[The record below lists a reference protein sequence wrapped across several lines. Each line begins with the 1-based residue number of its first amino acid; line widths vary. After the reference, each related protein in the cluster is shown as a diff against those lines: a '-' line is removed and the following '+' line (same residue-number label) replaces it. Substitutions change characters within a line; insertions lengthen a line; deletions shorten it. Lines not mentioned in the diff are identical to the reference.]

1 MTRRTSGESARFKA
15 RRYLLEGRVVIDH
28 ASPGLVE
35 AVVRGDGALHQVTYR
50 DSRWACT
57 CPRDEPGACSHVLAL
72 RLVTAPHRP
81 SSGGGS
87 R

>member
-1 MTRRTSGESARFKA
+1 MTARTSGETARFKA

-28 ASPGLVE
+28 AAPGLVE

-50 DSRWACT
+50 NSAWQCT
-57 CPRDEPGACSHVLAL
+57 CPRDDDPARCSHVLAL
-72 RLVTAPHRP
+72 TLVTAPHRP
-81 SSGGGS
+81 TNGGG